1 MDSLDLNF
9 DNILPFVSEQDMQAL
24 QGRIDSLHESLE
36 KGLGEGSDY
45 LGWLHL
51 PSQTTALAS
60 IQKCADRIKDQC
72 EAFISIGIGGSYLG
86 ARAAITFSRNFFHNQ
101 LATPEFPQIYFAGQ
115 NISSDYLADLLE
127 VIADK
132 EVCINVISKSGTTTE
147 PAIAFRFLKQ
157 ALENKY
163 GRSGAQK
170 RITVTTDQSRGA
182 LRELADAEGYQS
194 FVIPGN
200 VGGRYSVLTPVGLL
214 PIAVAGVDI
223 EALLAGARNWEER
236 SSKTSKIENNIA
248 YRYAAIRN
256 RLYSKGKVIEVM
268 ASFHPALKYVLAWWQ
283 QLAGESEGKNG
294 QGIFPASVEYTT
306 DLHSL
311 GQWVQEGNRIIFETF
326 LLIGKS
332 DRSLAVPRLDQDADG
347 LNYLAGKS
355 LDFVNDKAYHGTAQA
370 HLKGEVPNMT
380 LTVPDRSPHSL
391 GQLFY
396 FFERAIALS
405 GYLMGVN
412 PFDQP
417 GVEFYK
423 KNMFELLNKPG
434 YEKGSL

>member
-1 MDSLDLNF
+1 M
-9 DNILPFVSEQDMQAL
+9 SEEEIQAL
-24 QGRIDSLHESLE
+24 QGKVDSLHESLE
-36 KGLGEGSDY
+36 KGQGEGSDY

-51 PSQTTALAS
+51 PSQTTALES
-60 IQKCADRIKDQC
+60 IQICADQIKEQC
-72 EAFISIGIGGSYLG
+72 EAFIIIGIGGSYLG
-86 ARAAITFSRNFFHNQ
+86 AQAAVTFSRNFFHNQ
-101 LATPEFPQIYFAGQ
+101 LATGKSPRIYFAGQ

-127 VIADK
+127 AVADK

-163 GRSGAQK
+163 GRSGARK
-170 RITVTTDQSRGA
+170 RITVTTDQNRGA
-182 LRELADAEGYQS
+182 LRELADAEGYRS
-194 FVIPGN
+194 FIIPGN
-200 VGGRYSVLTPVGLL
+200 IGGRYSVLTPVGLL
-214 PIAVAGVDI
+214 PMAVAGLDVQ
-223 EALLAGARNWEER
+223 ELLAGARDGEER
-236 SSKTSKIENNIA
+236 SSKTSQIENNIA
-248 YRYAAIRN
+248 YRYAVIRN
-256 RLYSKGKVIEVM
+256 LLYARGKVIEVM

-294 QGIFPASVEYTT
+294 QGIYPASAEYTG
-306 DLHSL
+306 DLHSM

-332 DRSLAVPRLDQDADG
+332 DRALAVPRFDQDADG

-355 LDFVNDKAYHGTAQA
+355 LDFVNDKAYRGTAQA
-370 HLKGEVPNMT
+370 HLKGGVPNMT

>member
-9 DNILPFVSEQDMQAL
+9 DNILPFVSEQDMQVL
-24 QGRIDSLHESLE
+24 QGKIDRLHESLE
-36 KGLGEGSDY
+36 KGLGEGSDC

-60 IQKCADRIKDQC
+60 IQKCADRIKGQC

-170 RITVTTDQSRGA
+170 RITVTTDQNRGA

-214 PIAVAGVDI
+214 PMAVAGLDI

-236 SSKTSKIENNIA
+236 SSHTSKIDNNIA

>member
-9 DNILPFVSEQDMQAL
+9 DNILPFVSEEEIQAL
-24 QGRIDSLHESLE
+24 QGKVDSLHESLE
-36 KGLGEGSDY
+36 KGQGEGSDY

-51 PSQTTALAS
+51 PSQTTALES
-60 IQKCADRIKDQC
+60 IQICADQIKEQC
-72 EAFISIGIGGSYLG
+72 EAFIIIGIGGSYLG
-86 ARAAITFSRNFFHNQ
+86 AQAAVTFSRNFFHNQ
-101 LATPEFPQIYFAGQ
+101 LATGKSPRIYFAGQ

-127 VIADK
+127 AVADK

-163 GRSGAQK
+163 GRSGARK
-170 RITVTTDQSRGA
+170 RITVTTDQNRGA
-182 LRELADAEGYQS
+182 LRELADAEGYRS
-194 FVIPGN
+194 FIIPGN
-200 VGGRYSVLTPVGLL
+200 IGGRYSVLTPVGLL
-214 PIAVAGVDI
+214 PMAVAGLDVQ
-223 EALLAGARNWEER
+223 ELLAGARDGEER
-236 SSKTSKIENNIA
+236 SSKTSQIENNIA
-248 YRYAAIRN
+248 YRYAVIRN
-256 RLYSKGKVIEVM
+256 LLYARGKVIEVM

-294 QGIFPASVEYTT
+294 QGIYPASAEYTG
-306 DLHSL
+306 DLHSM

-332 DRSLAVPRLDQDADG
+332 DRALAVPRFDQDADG

-355 LDFVNDKAYHGTAQA
+355 LDFVNDKAYRGTAQA
-370 HLKGEVPNMT
+370 HLKGGVPNMT

-434 YEKGSL
+434 YEKGNL

>member
-1 MDSLDLNF
+1 M
-9 DNILPFVSEQDMQAL
+9 SEEEIQAL
-24 QGRIDSLHESLE
+24 QGKVDSLHESLE
-36 KGLGEGSDY
+36 KGQGEGSDY

-51 PSQTTALAS
+51 PSQTTALES
-60 IQKCADRIKDQC
+60 IQICADQIKEQC
-72 EAFISIGIGGSYLG
+72 EAFIIIGIGGSYLG
-86 ARAAITFSRNFFHNQ
+86 AQAAVTFSRNFFHNQ
-101 LATPEFPQIYFAGQ
+101 LATGKSPRIYFAGQ

-127 VIADK
+127 AVADK

-163 GRSGAQK
+163 GRSGARK
-170 RITVTTDQSRGA
+170 RITVTTDQNRGA
-182 LRELADAEGYQS
+182 LRELADAEGYRS
-194 FVIPGN
+194 FIIPGN
-200 VGGRYSVLTPVGLL
+200 IGGRYSVLTPVGLL
-214 PIAVAGVDI
+214 PMAVAGLDVQ
-223 EALLAGARNWEER
+223 ELLAGARDGEER
-236 SSKTSKIENNIA
+236 SSKTSQIENNIA
-248 YRYAAIRN
+248 YRYAVIRN
-256 RLYSKGKVIEVM
+256 LLYARGKVIEVM

-294 QGIFPASVEYTT
+294 QGIYPASAEYTG
-306 DLHSL
+306 DLHSM

-332 DRSLAVPRLDQDADG
+332 DRALAVPRFDQDADG

-355 LDFVNDKAYHGTAQA
+355 LDFVNDKAYRGTAQA
-370 HLKGEVPNMT
+370 HLKGGVPNMT

-434 YEKGSL
+434 YEKGNL